1 MSTLLSCVCMI
12 LFEKKNTFLYNV
24 ILEIVVIILI
34 IEKKKLKSKA

>member
-1 MSTLLSCVCMI
+1 MI